1 MSDTRLFPGQVFIQ
15 TVLEAAE
22 TKDTMSRRIKGPYLM
37 RAAMAGLLIG
47 ILYVA
52 HYQIVATFTDLGGV
66 DLSGVGKILGAAV
79 FGWALVF
86 IYLTKSEL
94 LTSNMML
101 TSVAVYH
108 RRITP
113 FRQFGILSLCLLG
126 NALGGLVLAL
136 MLKGST
142 IVTGGLL
149 EAMQHSVDVKLGYT
163 TSMLGL
169 SDLFFRAVLCNL
181 LINIA
186 MLVVYNGYLKDYLA
200 IIISMLSAVFLFV
213 FLGLEHSVANTVL
226 FMVVGLQ
233 GEVAVGAAAL
243 NVGVALLG
251 NFVGGGVLIG
261 FYYAF
266 LNDPRRGRTTA

>member
-15 TVLEAAE
+15 TVLDAAE

-52 HYQIVATFTDLGGV
+52 HYQIVATFSDLGGV

-113 FRQFGILSLCLLG
+113 ARQFGILSLCLLG
-126 NALGGLVLAL
+126 NALGGLALAL

-142 IVTGGLL
+142 IITGGLL
-149 EAMQHSVDVKLGYT
+149 EAMQHAVDVKLGYT

-226 FMVVGLQ
+226 FLMVGLQ
-233 GEVAVGAAAL
+233 GEVAGGAAAL
-243 NVGVALLG
+243 NVAVALLG

-266 LNDPRRGRTTA
+266 LNDPRRGRTTD

>member
-15 TVLEAAE
+15 TVLDAAE
-22 TKDTMSRRIKGPYLM
+22 TKDTMSRRSKGPYLM
-37 RAAMAGLLIG
+37 RAATAGLLIG

-79 FGWALVF
+79 FGWALVC

-113 FRQFGILSLCLLG
+113 ARQFGILSLCLLG
-126 NALGGLVLAL
+126 NALGGLALAL

-142 IVTGGLL
+142 IITGGLL
-149 EAMQHSVDVKLGYT
+149 EAMQHAVDVKLGYA

-226 FMVVGLQ
+226 FLMVGLQ

-266 LNDPRRGRTTA
+266 LNDPRRGRTTD

>member
-1 MSDTRLFPGQVFIQ
+1 MSDTGLFPGQVFIQ

-66 DLSGVGKILGAAV
+66 DFSGVGKILGAAV

-113 FRQFGILSLCLLG
+113 SRQLGILSLCLLG

-266 LNDPRRGRTTA
+266 LNDPRRGRTTD

>member
-15 TVLEAAE
+15 TVLDAAE

-113 FRQFGILSLCLLG
+113 ARQFGILSLCLLG
-126 NALGGLVLAL
+126 NALGGLALAL

-142 IVTGGLL
+142 IITGGLL
-149 EAMQHSVDVKLGYT
+149 EAMQHAVDVKLGYA

-226 FMVVGLQ
+226 FLMVGLQ

-266 LNDPRRGRTTA
+266 LNDPRRGRTTD

>member
-15 TVLEAAE
+15 TVLDAAE

-113 FRQFGILSLCLLG
+113 ARQFGILSLCLLG
-126 NALGGLVLAL
+126 NALGGLALAL

-142 IVTGGLL
+142 IITGGLL
-149 EAMQHSVDVKLGYT
+149 EAMQHAVDVKLGYT

-226 FMVVGLQ
+226 FLVVGLQ
-233 GEVAVGAAAL
+233 GEVAWGAAAL
-243 NVGVALLG
+243 NVAVALLG

-266 LNDPRRGRTTA
+266 LNDPRRGRTTD

>member
-113 FRQFGILSLCLLG
+113 SRQLGILSLCLLG

-266 LNDPRRGRTTA
+266 LNDPRRGRTTD

>member
-113 FRQFGILSLCLLG
+113 ARQFGILSLCLLG
-126 NALGGLVLAL
+126 NALGGLALAL

-142 IVTGGLL
+142 IITGGLL
-149 EAMQHSVDVKLGYT
+149 EAMQHAVDVKLGYA

-226 FMVVGLQ
+226 FLMVGLQ

-266 LNDPRRGRTTA
+266 LNDPRRGRTTD